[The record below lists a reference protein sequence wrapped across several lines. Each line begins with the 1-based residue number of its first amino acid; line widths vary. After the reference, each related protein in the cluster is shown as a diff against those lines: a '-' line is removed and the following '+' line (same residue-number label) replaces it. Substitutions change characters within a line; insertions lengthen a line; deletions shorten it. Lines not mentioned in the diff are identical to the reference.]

1 MSEFAEYK
9 ERPGACPY
17 CGNSPTNHT
26 LTYLTQTFA
35 TVMGAGI
42 YRLSKQQWFKKI
54 SILIN
59 LAINSLSRFH
69 YYFSSWMSIVT
80 FNATNLSK
88 AKSYRSQVVW
98 EEAKRRGIEME
109 QILIYRKLTD
119 IYRAKIQGRW
129 FYFDSIPMPAHLDQ
143 TNSLWMDDKFLLKE
157 VLSAHGVPV
166 PKYKMVTNESQARSA
181 FKEIDSDVIVKPR
194 VGSRGR
200 HTTTHIKNADDAVIA
215 FKSAQVLNHYVSME
229 EHLSGSVC
237 RATVIG
243 GKLAGFFEAKPPRV
257 VGDGISTI
265 ERLIE
270 EKNAT
275 RHERVQEIFIT
286 NEHTDVLKRQGY
298 ALESIPPRDIRIDL
312 IQRTG
317 RLFGGET
324 RELLSSVHP
333 KLRCYLE
340 KAAQVVTS
348 PIIGFDLIIENP
360 ESDPDLERWGI
371 IEANSL
377 PFIDLHYLPL
387 HGTPSN
393 PASAVWDLWF
403 EQKQKV

>member
-9 ERPGACPY
+9 ERPGSCPY

-26 LTYLTQTFA
+26 ATYLTQTFA
-35 TVMGAGI
+35 TVMGILI
-42 YRLSKQQWFKKI
+42 YKLAQQHWFKYI
-54 SILIN
+54 SIQIN
-59 LAINSLSRFH
+59 KFLNILSRFH
-69 YYFSSWMSIVT
+69 YFFSAHMGIVT
-80 FNATNLSK
+80 FNSMDVTK

-98 EEAKRRGIEME
+98 EEAQRRGIPME

-119 IYRAKIQGRW
+119 IYRAKINNVW
-129 FYFDSIPMPAHLDQ
+129 YYFDSIPMPAELDQ

-157 VLSAHGVPV
+157 VLTAHGVPV
-166 PKYKMVTNESQARSA
+166 PKYVMVTNESDARKA
-181 FKEIDSDVIVKPR
+181 FETIGTDVIVKPR

-200 HTTTHIKNADDAVIA
+200 HTTTHIKTADDTVNA
-215 FKSAQVLNHYVSME
+215 FKSAQVLNHYVSIE

-257 VGDGISTI
+257 VGDGITTI
-265 ERLIE
+265 QKLIE
-270 EKNAT
+270 QKNTT
-275 RHERVQEIFIT
+275 RHERVQEIFVT
-286 NEHTDVLKRQGY
+286 GEHIDVLARQGY
-298 ALESIPPRDIRIDL
+298 TLESVPKKDVRIDL

-324 RELLSSVHP
+324 RELLASVHP
-333 KLRCYLE
+333 KLRTYME
-340 KAAQVVTS
+340 KAGVTIS
-348 PIIGFDLIIENP
+348 APVIGFDVIIENP
-360 ESDPDLERWGI
+360 EQDPDTQRWGI

-393 PASAVWDLWF
+393 PASAVWDMWNG
-403 EQKQKV
+403 KK